1 MLLKLPPNLLYDDC
15 NPDELV
21 PFSEAEGRVGETESE
36 EAEKWDTAYLRGM
49 WKLCKFIQ
57 RHICIPRALNNQIA
71 PHGASERE
79 TLIKEI
85 THLYSSSFSDE
96 FRTPLSL
103 PERAD
108 RLAIESPRFLRQHLF
123 LTSNYYHCL
132 MLIHC
137 DGNVARDGAMHAART
152 ALESYFLLCKYCPS
166 EAATWF
172 HFQHRA
178 YLETIVIALWLKSR
192 HDDGYDD
199 NDDMEQMCAS
209 ENNGANGRNRGHDS
223 NNKTNNRELLTLQA
237 REDVSKMY
245 TMLKAKASGSGSGS
259 GSNNEE
265 NGDED
270 LVARTRARNLE
281 ECGEE
286 LWASV

>member
-1 MLLKLPPNLLYDDC
+1 
-15 NPDELV
+15 
-21 PFSEAEGRVGETESE
+21 
-36 EAEKWDTAYLRGM
+36 
-49 WKLCKFIQ
+49 
-57 RHICIPRALNNQIA
+57 
-71 PHGASERE
+71 
-79 TLIKEI
+79 
-85 THLYSSSFSDE
+85 
-96 FRTPLSL
+96 
-103 PERAD
+103 
-108 RLAIESPRFLRQHLF
+108 
-123 LTSNYYHCL
+123 

-137 DGNVARDGAMHAART
+137 DGNMARDGAMHAAHT

-192 HDDGYDD
+192 RGDDGYDD
-199 NDDMEQMCAS
+199 NDDVEQMCAS
-209 ENNGANGRNRGHDS
+209 ENNGAANGRNRGHDS

-259 GSNNEE
+259 GSGSNNEE

-286 LWASV
+286 LWGSV